1 MNDQKLVIAIDGP
14 AAAGKGEIAARL
26 ARKFNLLYVYTG
38 AMYRALALA
47 CIRGG
52 ISFKDEQKVKALL
65 ERSTIDMRTPG
76 ENSTFPYTIVL
87 NGEDVT
93 QRIVKQDTAD
103 GASDVGSLPSVR
115 EWMVRRQKELAQ
127 GNRVVMEGRD
137 IGLRVLP
144 DATLKI
150 YLTASLEVRAKRRFD
165 QWQAAGIQKTF
176 EETRRDTEDRDT
188 QDMTRL
194 TDPLQKVPDAW
205 ELDTTHMSP
214 GEVIAAISA
223 ELNRRGAL

>member
-65 ERSTIDMRTPG
+65 EHSTIDMRIPG

-93 QRIVKQDTAD
+93 QRIVKQDTA
-103 GASDVGSLPSVR
+103 
-115 EWMVRRQKELAQ
+115 
-127 GNRVVMEGRD
+127 
-137 IGLRVLP
+137 
-144 DATLKI
+144 
-150 YLTASLEVRAKRRFD
+150 
-165 QWQAAGIQKTF
+165 
-176 EETRRDTEDRDT
+176 
-188 QDMTRL
+188 
-194 TDPLQKVPDAW
+194 
-205 ELDTTHMSP
+205 H
-214 GEVIAAISA
+214 
-223 ELNRRGAL
+223 

>member
-65 ERSTIDMRTPG
+65 EHSTIDMRIPG

-127 GNRVVMEGRD
+127 GKRVVMEGRD

-176 EETRRDTEDRDT
+176 EETRRDTEYRDT

-194 TDPLQKVPDAW
+194 TDPLQKGPDAG